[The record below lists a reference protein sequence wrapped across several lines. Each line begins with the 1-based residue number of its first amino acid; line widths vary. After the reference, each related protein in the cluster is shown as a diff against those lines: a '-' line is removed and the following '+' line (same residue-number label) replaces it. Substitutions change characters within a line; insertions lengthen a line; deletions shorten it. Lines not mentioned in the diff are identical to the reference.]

1 MTDHSAQP
9 GLLPLDHAPLRVEVL
24 RGAQGFEALRV
35 PWQAAL
41 ARMSRPSLFI
51 TPQFLALSCQHLY
64 QPRDEP
70 WFVGVYQGAEL
81 VGLLP
86 LMLTRDPQAKVL
98 RKVLVHMGQQ
108 GGDRPG
114 IVHTIEPA
122 RVWAA
127 ALQALVRLRRHW
139 HVLDLREL
147 DAEGPEHLQG
157 GPCELLEPLGQHGL
171 QSRMLPCTHAGYLR
185 IEGSWDDYLASRSR
199 NTRQA
204 YRRNERRLQEAHPD
218 VRIDVVSDPAQ
229 IEQAVDRYLAI
240 DAKSWKHAAG
250 IEFWSG
256 PGERIFLKALLLQLA
271 RQGQASVWLLAAGQ
285 VDMAGLVRLRQ
296 GSIMYERCSTYD
308 PAYARFSPS
317 TYLCMAA
324 VRQLFAGY
332 CDESDVMGL
341 PQPMDERPAI
351 QAWYPG
357 ERRTWRLL
365 SVNLPLWW
373 RPVYQLK
380 AWLGGLRQALRAAL
394 TAGWTRPIDAEGA
407 TALPDSSTPGGQD
420 EAQRMGQAIQ
430 RVVDGL
436 GMPQD
441 TRWPA
446 AGSPQAPAAE
456 RAEPSTERP
465 AQSAAQPQP
474 AHLREPA

>member
-1 MTDHSAQP
+1 MACGRCDLFKQARARP
-9 GLLPLDHAPLRVEVL
+9 GAAGTQFGGHLVHQALDRRRRVGERNIA
-24 RGAQGFEALRV
+24 RGAQGDGARQRRAV
-35 PWQAAL
+35 DRAGKHGAA
-41 ARMSRPSLFI
+41 F
-51 TPQFLALSCQHLY
+51 
-64 QPRDEP
+64 D
-70 WFVGVYQGAEL
+70 V
-81 VGLLP
+81 
-86 LMLTRDPQAKVL
+86 
-98 RKVLVHMGQQ
+98 GQQ

-147 DAEGPEHLQG
+147 DLRELDAEGSGHLQG
-157 GPCELLEPLGQHGL
+157 GPCEWLEPLGQHGL
-171 QSRMLPCTHAGYLR
+171 QSRLVPCTHAGYLR
-185 IEGSWDDYLASRSR
+185 IEGSWDEYLASRSR

-204 YRRNERRLQEAHPD
+204 YRRNERRLQEAHPE
-218 VRIDVVSDPAQ
+218 VRIDVVSDPEQ

-250 IEFWSG
+250 IEFWSS

-271 RQGQASVWLLAAGQ
+271 RQWQASVWLLAAGQ

-317 TYLCMAA
+317 TYLCMEA
-324 VRQLFAGY
+324 VRQLFGGY

-373 RPVYQLK
+373 RPVYRLK
-380 AWLGGLRQALRAAL
+380 AGLAGLRQALKVGL
-394 TAGWTRPIDAEGA
+394 KAGWTRPTDAEGA
-407 TALPDSSTPGGQD
+407 TALPALSTPSSTPGDQD
-420 EAQRMGQAIQ
+420 ETHRMGQAIQ

-441 TRWPA
+441 ARWPA

-456 RAEPSTERP
+456 RPEPSTERP
-465 AQSAAQPQP
+465 AQPVAKPEP